1 MKSDDN
7 FGGISITIPFKE
19 SYANEDIIY
28 ECSFS
33 KKSRI
38 INTLVKKNGQLYG
51 YNTDLYGIQ
60 KTFESL

>member
-28 ECSFS
+28 EC
-33 KKSRI
+33 
-38 INTLVKKNGQLYG
+38 
-51 YNTDLYGIQ
+51 
-60 KTFESL
+60 